1 MSRQSSCMRLA
12 ATLLLVQG
20 MVQKDS
26 SLAMAYTSRS
36 QTMPS
41 PGKRP
46 AFGSASA
53 PTPLTSTS
61 TSTLTSTFTS
71 TSTSTQ
77 LFATTRSQSQSRSQT
92 RSSAKRVTAQQPQR
106 RRPRT
111 TRRQPLPEA
120 YREVTDRYYY
130 DTPID
135 ADEEEEDDENDDDDD
150 DEFLSFEVDSFQE
163 LQRSTGYEI
172 LDDQLQSQIDQA
184 SPTPNMFLDT
194 HETDASFLEKVA
206 MSSVP
211 EQLPQPAV
219 NAFRQQQQQQ
229 QTKTKTKRT
238 TTKASKRSDLE
249 FSSAQ
254 TVSPEEEI
262 ELAKMIQRGVW
273 LHKLKT
279 DREASESRSLTKSEW
294 ARLAN
299 LETATQLRRE
309 VATYR
314 RAKQLLVSAN
324 MGLVHTVVKKH
335 YYDVRKRSGVTYEEL
350 VQEGSL
356 GLLRAAELFDPSRGI
371 RFSTYA
377 TIWIKGHLSN
387 SHALD
392 GAMKV
397 PAVEKQKWKKILK
410 AHRELVQEKG
420 GSIGSSG
427 SMSMSMSMN
436 HEATGLSSLSSS
448 SSSSLSS
455 SSSTVSVEEIANRLD
470 MKVEDVI
477 LSQRKMRQA
486 KSVLSLDY
494 EYQQQSRGGSDQS
507 STGGQLLADMDDTS
521 IRADAHLAERTQMQ
535 ADVIA
540 AMARNLTPREARLMR
555 LRYGLTTDG
564 KTRTIQEC
572 ADAMGVSQA
581 RASQLAKA
589 CLLKL
594 REAAEADSLEEYL
607 LTIA

>member
-1 MSRQSSCMRLA
+1 
-12 ATLLLVQG
+12 
-20 MVQKDS
+20 
-26 SLAMAYTSRS
+26 MA
-36 QTMPS
+36 
-41 PGKRP
+41 
-46 AFGSASA
+46 
-53 PTPLTSTS
+53 
-61 TSTLTSTFTS
+61 
-71 TSTSTQ
+71 
-77 LFATTRSQSQSRSQT
+77 
-92 RSSAKRVTAQQPQR
+92 
-106 RRPRT
+106 
-111 TRRQPLPEA
+111 RRQQF
-120 YREVTDRYYY
+120 YRPVSDRYDAYNM
-130 DTPID
+130 
-135 ADEEEEDDENDDDDD
+135 ADEDENDDDD
-150 DEFLSFEVDSFQE
+150 LSFEVDSFQA

-172 LDDQLQSQIDQA
+172 LDDQLQSQIDEA
-184 SPTPNMFLDT
+184 TPTPNMFLDT
-194 HETDASFLEKVA
+194 HVTDASFIEKVA

-219 NAFRQQQQQQ
+219 NAFRQQQLLVQQEKTKRKSKRRT
-229 QTKTKTKRT
+229 TKTKN
-238 TTKASKRSDLE
+238 DIE

-254 TVSPEEEI
+254 AVSPEEEI

-279 DREASESRSLTKSEW
+279 DKEAIDERSLSKSEW
-294 ARLAN
+294 AKLAN
-299 LETATQLRRE
+299 LETPTQLRRE

-356 GLLRAAELFDPSRGI
+356 GLLRAAELFDSSRGI

-387 SHALD
+387 SHMLD
-392 GAMKV
+392 GAIKL
-397 PAVEKQKWKKILK
+397 PAIEKQKWKKILK

-420 GSIGSSG
+420 GDITNPEFDDG
-427 SMSMSMSMN
+427 SMSS
-436 HEATGLSSLSSS
+436 H
-448 SSSSLSS
+448 
-455 SSSTVSVEEIANRLD
+455 TVSVEEIANRLD

-477 LSQRKMRQA
+477 VSQNKMRRA

-494 EYQQQSRGGSDQS
+494 EYQQQSRGGGGGNPNE
-507 STGGQLLADMDDTS
+507 GGQQLLMDMNDKS
-521 IRADAHLAERTQMQ
+521 IRADADLAERTQMQ

-564 KTRTIQEC
+564 KTRTIREC

-589 CLLKL
+589 CLQKL
-594 REAAEADSLEEYL
+594 RVAAEADSLEEYL